1 MFKIRDWLYICGYPQ
16 AQDHKALTAA
26 HIKAL
31 LLLYKPVQHSGM
43 DILYLPVSEG
53 VPLTTGFLEKGVQ
66 FVKTHHEKKDLV
78 CISCGAGV
86 SRSVTFG
93 IAALHEIEGLTLRE
107 AFLSIRQH
115 NPEAMPDH
123 VHWESLSTHYGD
135 DTDYWAVWQEVM
147 GID

>member
-1 MFKIRDWLYICGYPQ
+1 MFKIRDWLYICGFPQ
-16 AQDHKALTAA
+16 AQDNKALTKE

-31 LLLYKPVQHSGM
+31 LLLYKPLQHSGI

-53 VPLTTGFLEKGVQ
+53 VPLPKNVLEKGVH
-66 FVKTHHEKKDLV
+66 FVKAHQQKKQQV

-123 VHWESLSTHYGD
+123 IHWQSLSTYYND
-135 DTDYWAVWQEVM
+135 DTDYWTVWQEVM